1 LLDNAPVHAEIPFQL
16 EQNDVVVF
24 LGGAN
29 MVYLQKAGFLE
40 SILTDQFAASSPTFR
55 DLAWEADTVFQQ
67 GTVLER
73 WRERAHFDEDG
84 GLGDL
89 NNQLQRIGATVVISQ
104 FGQSESL
111 EGFEQLGA
119 FSDAYSTLI
128 QSWLNKDRR
137 VVLLTPTPFETSKKP
152 RLPNLAENNRVLAKY
167 VETIQQLASR
177 HDVGFVDLF
186 HEPAGNTTLNGR
198 HIIPEAQSMIASK
211 IANQLDIKSHSTVS
225 FNALREAIIEK
236 HRLWLNYWRP
246 SNWKLLFGDDA
257 RRQFTK
263 GPISLREE
271 WLSLPRLIQ
280 KAEERIQSI
289 AIHGIDPGSNR
300 PPKEI
305 LHGDS
310 QANIENELAS
320 FTLPK
325 GFVVNLFASEKQGLT
340 SPLNLR
346 WDPSG
351 KMYVTVTTTYP
362 HVYPGD
368 LPNDKIIILE
378 DKDHDGAA
386 DTSTVFA
393 DGLNI
398 PTGIEWGNGGIYVG
412 QNTKILFLT
421 DTDGDN
427 QANERRVLLSGFG
440 DGDSHQTINSF
451 IWSPDGQLYFGHGD
465 GCESR
470 VETPWGTSALF
481 NAGYFKLRPNRLH
494 LVPFLEA
501 HMGPGNPW
509 GIDFDPWGQSFGVD
523 GAGGV
528 SWLAPAQVSTTHRR
542 RFPRIGNPGGYCG
555 IGYLDGEGLPDQVR
569 GTFAVGD
576 YKANRVSRFSVSD
589 EGSGFALTWEEPL
602 LNSSH
607 RNFRPV
613 DVKQGPDGAIYVV
626 DWYNPITCHQD
637 DAFRDPTRDKAHG
650 RIWRI
655 SATDSGDDKEHSQ
668 HTDLL
673 SSPITQVIK
682 ALHAPDSWARYQ
694 AKRTLTARTSLIVE
708 KALDD
713 WVDSLDHQN
722 PKHTFQ
728 LYQALMSFATI
739 ETVRPALLQ
748 NL

>member
-1 LLDNAPVHAEIPFQL
+1 
-16 EQNDVVVF
+16 
-24 LGGAN
+24 
-29 MVYLQKAGFLE
+29 
-40 SILTDQFAASSPTFR
+40 
-55 DLAWEADTVFQQ
+55 
-67 GTVLER
+67 
-73 WRERAHFDEDG
+73 
-84 GLGDL
+84 
-89 NNQLQRIGATVVISQ
+89 
-104 FGQSESL
+104 
-111 EGFEQLGA
+111 
-119 FSDAYSTLI
+119 
-128 QSWLNKDRR
+128 
-137 VVLLTPTPFETSKKP
+137 
-152 RLPNLAENNRVLAKY
+152 
-167 VETIQQLASR
+167 
-177 HDVGFVDLF
+177 
-186 HEPAGNTTLNGR
+186 
-198 HIIPEAQSMIASK
+198 
-211 IANQLDIKSHSTVS
+211 
-225 FNALREAIIEK
+225 
-236 HRLWLNYWRP
+236 
-246 SNWKLLFGDDA
+246 
-257 RRQFTK
+257 
-263 GPISLREE
+263 
-271 WLSLPRLIQ
+271 
-280 KAEERIQSI
+280 
-289 AIHGIDPGSNR
+289 
-300 PPKEI
+300 
-305 LHGDS
+305 
-310 QANIENELAS
+310 
-320 FTLPK
+320 
-325 GFVVNLFASEKQGLT
+325 
-340 SPLNLR
+340 
-346 WDPSG
+346 
-351 KMYVTVTTTYP
+351 
-362 HVYPGD
+362 
-368 LPNDKIIILE
+368 
-378 DKDHDGAA
+378 
-386 DTSTVFA
+386 
-393 DGLNI
+393 
-398 PTGIEWGNGGIYVG
+398 
-412 QNTKILFLT
+412 
-421 DTDGDN
+421 
-427 QANERRVLLSGFG
+427 
-440 DGDSHQTINSF
+440 
-451 IWSPDGQLYFGHGD
+451 
-465 GCESR
+465 
-470 VETPWGTSALF
+470 
-481 NAGYFKLRPNRLH
+481 
-494 LVPFLEA
+494 
-501 HMGPGNPW
+501 MGPGNPW